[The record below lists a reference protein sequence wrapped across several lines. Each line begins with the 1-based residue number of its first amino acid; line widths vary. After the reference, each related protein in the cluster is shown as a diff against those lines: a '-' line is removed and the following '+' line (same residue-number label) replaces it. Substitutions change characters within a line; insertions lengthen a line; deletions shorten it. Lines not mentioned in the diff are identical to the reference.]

1 MTAPDTAPPR
11 GGDELST
18 AERRLLDAVATGI
31 VADVRAGDPALDD
44 PAGGAAW
51 GAERTVRAELLVE
64 LLTADGA
71 SGSGAAPRAVRLRG
85 ARVTG
90 TLDLEG
96 AELRRPLLLD
106 GCRIDEPV
114 ELCEAIAPAIRLP
127 GCALP
132 ALTGDRLRTLGNLEL
147 NRGCT
152 VAGEVRLAGARIGG
166 QLSLDAARLTNPGG
180 RALLGD
186 GMTAESIGCRG
197 GLTVEGEINLVGARV
212 EGGLSFDGA
221 RLANPGGRALD
232 ATRLSVGGDLHARH
246 DFAADGE
253 VRLSGAH
260 VAGELCFDGARLA
273 NPGGRALT
281 AERLVVEQDLLCR
294 DGFTAEGEIRLPR
307 ARVAGF
313 LDLDGARL
321 DNAGGTA
328 LFADGLAVDQGMVGR
343 DGFTAHGEVRLVEA
357 HAGYLDLSGAT
368 IINPGRQAL
377 IALRLTVDHNMF
389 CRYGFTA
396 EGEVRLVGAHIGDRL
411 SLIDSCLVN
420 PGGLALD
427 LERASADILILRP
440 RRRPDGGVDLTNMT
454 VRAFGDDPAT
464 WADVMLLRGF
474 RYETLENDEVDVR
487 TRLRWLAR
495 GQGAYNM
502 SPYDRLSAAAYR
514 DEGREAAARHAA
526 SIKVQLLSGAASGY
540 TPQVYDQLGAAY
552 QRAGR
557 DEAARRVAIAKQW
570 RRRGALGPLGKVL
583 NWLLYLTVG
592 YGYRT
597 WLAALWLAGFVACGT
612 WIFDGAYP
620 GNMVRADSAGP
631 AFHALAYTLD
641 VLVPIVDLGQ
651 QHTWQPQGAA
661 MYWTWAFMAA
671 GWLLTSAVAAGLSG
685 LARWTRS

>member
-11 GGDELST
+11 GDDQLSP
-18 AERRLLDAVATGI
+18 AEHLLLDAVATGT
-31 VADVRAGDPALDD
+31 VADVRSGDPATDG
-44 PAGGAAW
+44 PAGAAAW

-71 SGSGAAPRAVRLRG
+71 ARDGAPRGVKLRG

-90 TLDLEG
+90 ALDLEG

-106 GCRIDEPV
+106 RCRIDEPV
-114 ELCEAIAPAIRLP
+114 ELCEATAPAIRLP
-127 GCALP
+127 GCVLP
-132 ALTGDRLRTLGNLEL
+132 ALTADRLRTTGNLEL
-147 NRGCT
+147 DRGFT
-152 VAGEVRLAGARIGG
+152 AYGEVRLAGARIGG
-166 QLSLDAARLTNPGG
+166 RISLDGARLANPAGC
-180 RALLGD
+180 ALAAD
-186 GMTAESIGCRG
+186 GLTAESIGCG
-197 GLTVEGEINLVGARV
+197 DGFTADGEIRLVGARV
-212 EGGLSFDGA
+212 DGEVSFDGA

-246 DFAADGE
+246 SFAAEGE
-253 VRLSGAH
+253 VQLSGAR
-260 VAGELCFDGARLA
+260 VRGELSFDAARLA

-294 DGFTAEGEIRLPR
+294 GAFTAEGEIRLPR

-321 DNAGGTA
+321 TNAGGTA
-328 LFADGLAVDQGMVGR
+328 LFADGLTVEQGMVCR
-343 DGFTAHGEVRLVEA
+343 DGFTARGEVRLVEA
-357 HAGYLDLSGAT
+357 HTGYLDMSGAT
-368 IINPGRQAL
+368 IINPNRQAL

-411 SLIDSCLVN
+411 SLIDSCLIN

-440 RRRPDGGVDLTNMT
+440 RRRPEGGVDLTNMT

-464 WADVMLLRGF
+464 WPDVMLLRGF

-495 GQGAYNM
+495 GQGAYST

-514 DEGREAAARHAA
+514 EAGREAAARHAA
-526 SIKVQLLSGAASGY
+526 SIKVHLLSRGGSGY

-570 RRRGALGPLGKVL
+570 RRRAALSPLGKLL

-597 WLAALWLAGFVACGT
+597 WLAALWLAGLVAGGT
-612 WIFDGAYP
+612 WIFDGVYP
-620 GNMVRADSAGP
+620 RGMVRADPAGP

-651 QHTWQPQGAA
+651 QDTWQPRGAA
-661 MYWTWAFMAA
+661 MYWTWGFMAA

-685 LARWTRS
+685 LARWSRS